1 MFLGLSALLG
11 FVAVVNA
18 DLRSSLT
25 GQGFTVSFPG
35 DFQYVTLSQAC
46 EYSCSSTRFFSLR
59 LTSTI
64 VNRRYTFQPAAI
76 ALPSTPQ
83 HVSTI
88 LLASAANNVQVV
100 GRSGGVSTTR
110 LLLGVDMTYLLTA
123 QLHRKW
129 TWRTG

>member
-1 MFLGLSALLG
+1 MSIHAH
-11 FVAVVNA
+11 
-18 DLRSSLT
+18 LR
-25 GQGFTVSFPG
+25 V
-35 DFQYVTLSQAC
+35 
-46 EYSCSSTRFFSLR
+46 FFSLR

-88 LLASAANNVQVV
+88 LLASAANNVQAV

-123 QLHRKW
+123 
-129 TWRTG
+129 